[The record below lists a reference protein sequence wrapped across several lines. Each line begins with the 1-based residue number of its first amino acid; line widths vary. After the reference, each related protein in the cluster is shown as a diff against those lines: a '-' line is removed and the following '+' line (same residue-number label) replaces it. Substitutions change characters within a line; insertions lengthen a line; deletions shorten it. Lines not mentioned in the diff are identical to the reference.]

1 MPTFVVRRAP
11 QSPPVSSKRVLA
23 MADAM
28 LERLDL
34 GDTELSILLTND
46 ETIRA
51 LNREHRQKDRP
62 TDVLSFY
69 FAEKGALKSASTPR
83 LLGDIVISLDTA
95 ARQAAGRKRPLL
107 SELRWLLAH
116 GILHLAGYD
125 HATVKQKREMTAWT
139 RRLVQS
145 APLPTDAPPRRRS

>member
-1 MPTFVVRRAP
+1 
-11 QSPPVSSKRVLA
+11 
-23 MADAM
+23 MANAM

-34 GDTELSILLTND
+34 GDAELSVLLTND
-46 ETIRA
+46 ETIRT
-51 LNREHRQKDRP
+51 LNREHRHKDRP

-69 FAEKGALKSASTPR
+69 FENRGALVGSNAPT

-95 ARQAAGRKRPLL
+95 ARQAKGRKRPLL

-116 GILHLAGYD
+116 GILHLIGYD
-125 HATVKQKREMTAWT
+125 HATAKQKQEMTAWT

-145 APLPTDAPPRRRS
+145 APLPWDALPSKRRREGI